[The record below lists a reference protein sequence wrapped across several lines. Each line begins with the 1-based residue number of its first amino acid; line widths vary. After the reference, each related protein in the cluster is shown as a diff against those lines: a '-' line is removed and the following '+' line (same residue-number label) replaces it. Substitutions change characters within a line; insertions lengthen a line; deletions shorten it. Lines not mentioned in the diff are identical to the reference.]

1 MSCLRNRNEKNETP
15 EGLCKNC
22 HKFRVETAKKKKKIQ
37 NKSLH
42 PKIFC
47 KKKKRMIKE
56 IREDYK
62 KP

>member
-1 MSCLRNRNEKNETP
+1 MKKMKHLRDYAKTVKNSEY
-15 EGLCKNC
+15 KQ
-22 HKFRVETAKKKKKIQ
+22 KKKKKKKIQ

>member
-1 MSCLRNRNEKNETP
+1 MKKMKHLRDY
-15 EGLCKNC
+15 
-22 HKFRVETAKKKKKIQ
+22 AKTVTNSEYKKQKKKKIQ